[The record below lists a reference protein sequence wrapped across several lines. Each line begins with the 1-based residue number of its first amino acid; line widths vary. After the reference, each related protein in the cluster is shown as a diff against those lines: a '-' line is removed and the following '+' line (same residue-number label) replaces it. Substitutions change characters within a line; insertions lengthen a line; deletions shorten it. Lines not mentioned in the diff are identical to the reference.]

1 MQTVQTL
8 YKAVGRDSEVRSH
21 FIRRDILLQTIIL
34 LLSFL
39 SLHIVLYLAILKFRL
54 EKIEIRL
61 EKIEIQFIG
70 KKIFN
75 ENITALHLKISK
87 FNHKS
92 LKYLP

>member
-1 MQTVQTL
+1 M
-8 YKAVGRDSEVRSH
+8 
-21 FIRRDILLQTIIL
+21 
-34 LLSFL
+34 
-39 SLHIVLYLAILKFRL
+39 LYLAILKFRL

-61 EKIEIQFIG
+61 EKIQFIG

-92 LKYLP
+92 LNYLP